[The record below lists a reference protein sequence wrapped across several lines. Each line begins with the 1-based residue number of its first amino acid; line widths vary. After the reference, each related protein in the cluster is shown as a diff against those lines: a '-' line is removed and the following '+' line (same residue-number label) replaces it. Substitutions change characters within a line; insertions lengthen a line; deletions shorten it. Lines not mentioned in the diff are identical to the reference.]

1 MPLSK
6 AQKQERVA
14 WLQQQLAGASTL
26 ILAGFTAL
34 TVEQDYELRTR
45 VRAAGARYRVVKNSL
60 AERAAAGTP
69 AEAVLKNLAGVNSL
83 AYTSGDAVA
92 LAKALEKYA
101 QDYPTFTVRAAV
113 VEGAALSAQQVA
125 QLASLPSRD
134 ELMAKLLFMIQAP
147 AQRLAST
154 LQAVARNTAGV
165 VDQAV
170 KAKKFA
176 E

>member
-6 AQKQERVA
+6 AQKQDRVA

-45 VRAAGARYRVVKNSL
+45 VRAVGARYRVVKNSL

-69 AEAVLKNLAGVNSL
+69 AAAVLTHLAGVNSI

-101 QDYPTFTVRAAV
+101 QDYPTFRVRAAV
-113 VEGAALSAQQVA
+113 VDGAPITAQQVA
-125 QLASLPSRD
+125 QLAALPARD

-154 LQAVARNTAGV
+154 LQAVARNTAAV
-165 VDQAV
+165 LDQAV
-170 KAKKFA
+170 KANKFA